1 MSDGTLSEA
10 KPARGSYRMARGWMD
25 NPVFKREP
33 YTEREAW
40 LWLIEHAAFLPHSR
54 KIGHNRIEL
63 KRGQVAAS
71 MRYLAAAWKWSEAR
85 VRRFL
90 RRLKSDA
97 MIDAPNDAASDAP
110 VTVISLVKYDTYQAR
125 IDQSDAA
132 SDAACDGK
140 TTQIRINDNNK
151 GDREE
156 RPTAT
161 ILPLDF
167 PATSTSKPLAVRK
180 SVRPKQLYKVE
191 AGCTIDNYQPDQ
203 LTMGEWAAKNAPLV
217 PNPTSPATVE
227 DIKDQWRRRGEKP
240 KDFDATY
247 RTYIRQR
254 QKWAAEKAILATNG
268 AAISRAAI

>member
-1 MSDGTLSEA
+1 MSDITLSEA

-90 RRLKSDA
+90 RRLKGDA

-110 VTVISLVKYDTYQAR
+110 VTVISLVNYDTYQAR
-125 IDQSDAA
+125 IDHSDAA
-132 SDAACDGK
+132 SDAASDGK
-140 TTQIRINDNNK
+140 ATQIRINDNNK
-151 GDREE
+151 GEREA
-156 RPTAT
+156 RLPAT

-167 PATSTSKPLAVRK
+167 PASNTPKPLAVKK

-191 AGCTIDNYQPDQ
+191 AGCTIDSYQPDPI
-203 LTMGEWAAKNAPLV
+203 TMGAWAAEHAPLV
-217 PNPTSPATVE
+217 LNPVSPETVE
-227 DIKDQWRRRGEKP
+227 EIRDQWRRRGEKP

-247 RTYIRQR
+247 RTYLRKRQG
-254 QKWAAEKAILATNG
+254 WAAEKVAAPTNG